1 MDIADRYRE
10 YLTNRIIK
18 GYLLSQ
24 TIPSISN
31 IEADL
36 QEIEVWF
43 TDMSRPMSSFLDLQV
58 DEREESSA
66 SLFNEMQLTFLDD
79 LSVLYQQVTAE
90 LQDSSIFLNR
100 NLSEIQMLKAK
111 LKSLD
116 DRVTELLLRNQDTE
130 GYFQFFTDTFNS
142 LQYVDTINTGAA
154 VDLRAGI
161 VTMQEGIADSTKF
174 NLNFVAV
181 DDFRFQVLTRYEIE
195 GSSTTVDSSVVS
207 AFKDGEDSWKQTV
220 ISSAPITMSVQL
232 DVDLKEAKE
241 ISKIDYQSFND
252 SAFGLITVQIQYS
265 NDNYNW
271 FDLPSDFP
279 VQNIYDK
286 GIFTST
292 PTEMRYVRFILTK
305 NAFDQVKEGRYHY
318 FFGAKH
324 IDVYGIEYDETGSE
338 LRTKPITPEERS
350 GQTAYINRVSIEA
363 CEDVPTGTDILYDVS
378 FDDGE
383 TWIPISP
390 VNRSNP
396 KFPQVASLNKINL
409 EMSSEVST
417 TTVDGV
423 VDVHNVALD
432 YDASELDETST
443 TVWRGVGTQGSVD
456 VVRKIQKGWSF
467 NEEYYS
473 CYVWVENFYGVEIDL
488 GDTRA
493 ELDGISVTGLV
504 TIPYGRHFFRTRQAN
519 WRSLVEL
526 TNVTAETKAGV
537 ITDDTAGAV
546 TDPLYPYN
554 HKYLIEGIPYDTDVT
569 TWDNQA
575 YIGVTVFAALR
586 PALISSFDL
595 LENANDDDYARFA
608 KRGDQLIVKYDP
620 GTPDAANETYRVQS
634 FTSSAENLPQDVIL
648 RATLKSEVGSVTPVL
663 YDYKVKFDPFYETT

>member
-1 MDIADRYRE
+1 
-10 YLTNRIIK
+10 
-18 GYLLSQ
+18 
-24 TIPSISN
+24 
-31 IEADL
+31 
-36 QEIEVWF
+36 
-43 TDMSRPMSSFLDLQV
+43 
-58 DEREESSA
+58 
-66 SLFNEMQLTFLDD
+66 
-79 LSVLYQQVTAE
+79 
-90 LQDSSIFLNR
+90 
-100 NLSEIQMLKAK
+100 
-111 LKSLD
+111 
-116 DRVTELLLRNQDTE
+116 LLRNQDTE

-423 VDVHNVALD
+423 VDVHNIALD

>member
-1 MDIADRYRE
+1 
-10 YLTNRIIK
+10 
-18 GYLLSQ
+18 
-24 TIPSISN
+24 
-31 IEADL
+31 
-36 QEIEVWF
+36 
-43 TDMSRPMSSFLDLQV
+43 
-58 DEREESSA
+58 
-66 SLFNEMQLTFLDD
+66 MQLTFLDD

-423 VDVHNVALD
+423 VDVHNIALD

>member
-423 VDVHNVALD
+423 VDVHNIALD

-504 TIPYGRHFFRTRQAN
+504 TIPSGRHYFRTRQAN

-608 KRGDQLIVKYDP
+608 KRGDHLIVKYDP